1 MNNLSKSKLACS
13 YPLVPSALD
22 EIKEAE
28 NKTML
33 GIQKRHD
40 QEIKEIREEMNQ
52 HFSGFQ

>member
-1 MNNLSKSKLACS
+1 
-13 YPLVPSALD
+13 VD